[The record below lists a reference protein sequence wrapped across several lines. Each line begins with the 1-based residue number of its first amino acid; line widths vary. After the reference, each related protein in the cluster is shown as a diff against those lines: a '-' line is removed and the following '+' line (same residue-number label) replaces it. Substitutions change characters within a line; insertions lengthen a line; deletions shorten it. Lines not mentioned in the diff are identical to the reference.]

1 MTALL
6 ISLLATF
13 AVALILE
20 RSDQISRAIIRSAT
34 RCLPAEERS
43 DRESQYLSDSDAVE
57 GSAWTLLNALGCLW
71 LCRSAVLR
79 QLGKSI
85 TKSVERLT
93 QGKSNKSGEHDPP
106 RQRAIARVKV
116 ELGPQATFLIEGLD
130 LPPNK
135 TQLLQQVIRKELAK
149 NPSIMDGPRSIE
161 LTESGPTETVTFELL
176 LPEGTGER
184 E

>member
-34 RCLPAEERS
+34 RCLPAEERG

-57 GSAWTLLNALGCLW
+57 GSAWTLLNALGCVW
-71 LCRSAVLR
+71 LCRSAVLS

-93 QGKSNKSGEHDPP
+93 RGKSRKPEEQEPP
-106 RQRAIARVKV
+106 RLRASARVKV
-116 ELGPQATFLIEGLD
+116 QLGPQATFLIEGLN
-130 LPPNK
+130 LAPNK

-161 LTESGPTETVTFELL
+161 LTENGPTETVTFDLI
-176 LPEGTGER
+176 LPEGTEDR